1 MHSVAQHEILS
12 CVPSSNDNM
21 TADGSFVPLTPGN
34 ASAEFQLLPVPV
46 ETSTFQSELV
56 YRLKELGSGSW
67 RKSKKVQQLVEGIRR
82 AAGGICPLSQYRRNK
97 Q

>member
-1 MHSVAQHEILS
+1 MAQHEILS
-12 CVPSSNDNM
+12 CVPFFTDNT
-21 TADGSFVPLTPGN
+21 TADLLVRAPDARKRVRRIP
-34 ASAEFQLLPVPV
+34 LLPVPV

-67 RKSKKVQQLVEGIRR
+67 RKSKKVQQLIEGIGR